1 MHEETETTYNERV
14 WVPVRSPI
22 PDPEGDGLL
31 IVNLV
36 KKPSGSRG
44 TPYKLN
50 A

>member
-14 WVPVRSPI
+14 WVPVKSPV

-36 KKPSGSRG
+36 RAARGSMV
-44 TPYKLN
+44 
-50 A
+50 